1 MIQTRLN
8 AGAIVIWLVKIRGI
22 VNVCRIPFLVLSLVL
37 LVGAASA
44 FTCYETPT
52 APDGTCCLKIYNLQ
66 ESNRAQLAG
75 PVVIDYAESTGNL
88 LVRGP
93 LPLIVRNGTGQA
105 GNCMNQADWH
115 FAYDELNTMMQN
127 KKTTAPAYFSDSKKA
142 ALISDMQD
150 FNLDDYRIIDISLL
164 DHGDINSLEFGV
176 LLREFGGVQ
185 STCSAPLAGGTLHG
199 QTGNLISS
207 AFAFCPS
214 IDQHCKDTID
224 SDVGETCSFSG
235 RIDQLITLMNEKDP
249 SGKKRLIY
257 YHCVLGSDRTGS
269 ITIGYLQKT
278 ITSLS
283 FIHAYK
289 YAEYLG
295 KESQGGDA
303 IWPPNPAARNAALAY
318 CQKIGADCTEDEA
331 HRVILP
337 GRDTHSHLPG
347 QEDEPVVTPA
357 PTTVPAPVQ
366 TPVPAV
372 RYNPAKSD
380 EATF

>member
-1 MIQTRLN
+1 MN
-8 AGAIVIWLVKIRGI
+8 SY
-22 VNVCRIPFLVLSLVL
+22 RISFLLIGLAL
-37 LVGAASA
+37 LAASA
-44 FTCYETPT
+44 GAFSCFETPA

-75 PVVIDYAESTGNL
+75 PVVVDYAESTGNL

-93 LPLIVRNGTGQA
+93 LPLIVRNGTGQS
-105 GNCMNQADWH
+105 GNCMNQSDWR

-127 KKTTAPAYFSDSKKA
+127 KKSSSAPAYFSDSKEA
-142 ALISDMQD
+142 ALLHDMQT

-164 DHGDINSLEFGV
+164 DHGDINSLEFDV

-185 STCSAPLAGGTLHG
+185 STCSAPPAEGTIHG
-199 QTGNLISS
+199 QKGNLISS

-214 IDQHCKDTID
+214 IDQQCKDTID
-224 SDVGETCSFSG
+224 GDVGDRCSYSG
-235 RIDQLITLMNEKDP
+235 RIDQIITLMNEKDP

-269 ITIGYLQKT
+269 ITIGYLKKT
-278 ITSLS
+278 IPSLS
-283 FIHAYK
+283 FVHAYR

-295 KESQGGDA
+295 KETQGGDA
-303 IWPPNPAARNAALAY
+303 IWPPNPAAKNAALAY
-318 CQKIGADCTEDEA
+318 CQKIGADCTENEA
-331 HRVILP
+331 QRILLP

-357 PTTVPAPVQ
+357 PTAAPAPVQ
-366 TPVPAV
+366 TPVPAG
-372 RYNPAKSD
+372 RYNPAQSD
-380 EATF
+380 EANF